1 MLTTSKAKQIVAWSI
16 IAVLLAF
23 FTIKTF
29 FVGYYRIPQNGMY
42 PTLPAG
48 SIFFTAKHPYSDSSR
63 VKRGDIIVFVREQNG
78 QRYNYIWRVV
88 ALPVIRSKHP
98 ASRSSLTA
106 ARSNVNASATPTGKR
121 SFGSILAMYHTRL
134 QSIHRHRTTHPTH
147 PSPFYPTSSSSWAIF
162 DSMHLT
168 VGILVQFHLIRLSVR
183 SYNAKQPNQPLQPTP
198 KAFAS
203 RRAGRR
209 G

>member
-88 ALPVIRSKHP
+88 ALPGDKVEASGESLVINGRQVQRERIGDSDGKTIFREHIGDVSYQIAIDPSSPNHP
-98 ASRSSLTA
+98 PDTSVTVLPDEFFVMGDNRF
-106 ARSNVNASATPTGKR
+106 NA
-121 SFGSILAMYHTRL
+121 
-134 QSIHRHRTTHPTH
+134 
-147 PSPFYPTSSSSWAIF
+147 F
-162 DSMHLT
+162 DSRNFGPISFNSIIGKKL
-168 VGILVQFHLIRLSVR
+168 
-183 SYNAKQPNQPLQPTP
+183 
-198 KAFAS
+198 
-203 RRAGRR
+203 
-209 G
+209 